1 VVAPLVSSGAEIDL
15 LHLRITSQ
23 IGRRARQHAS
33 ADLQH
38 GREIRNLQRQL
49 DRLLGEQDRQPCL
62 CNRPKVSSMKTMCSW
77 SDAILIS

>member
-1 VVAPLVSSGAEIDL
+1 MIARASAGAEIHLLDL
-15 LHLRITSQ
+15 WVVGEFSR
-23 IGRRARQHAS
+23 GARQNAF

-38 GREIRNLQRQL
+38 GGEIRNLERQL

-77 SDAILIS
+77 SDAILIF